1 MVFWSKTLY
10 PVSFLNKKAIP
21 IKKYLLLLSGIAI
34 GSGSARE
41 FCRGSWDMNI
51 KSERLKKL
59 ETELE
64 DLEQWMNLGLVPK
77 KDVDKHREEIRSLK
91 TKIEEEKERLRFMK
105 ESGDLEEYV
114 TPKRSAARQAYAEPH
129 TLPDMDGGENMT
141 DAGLDMETES
151 FEMETVAE
159 EETESG
165 GTGAATEEEGTPVE
179 EEEDEDPFSDRNRWK
194 RGILEDPDADN
205 W

>member
-1 MVFWSKTLY
+1 
-10 PVSFLNKKAIP
+10 
-21 IKKYLLLLSGIAI
+21 
-34 GSGSARE
+34 
-41 FCRGSWDMNI
+41 MNI

-77 KDVDKHREEIRSLK
+77 KDVDKHKEEIRALHQ
-91 TKIEEEKERLRFMK
+91 KISEEKERLRFMK
-105 ESGDLEEYV
+105 ENGELEEYV
-114 TPKRSAARQAYAEPH
+114 TPKKSTARQAYAEPH
-129 TLPDMDGGENMT
+129 TLPDMDIGDNMT
-141 DAGLDMETES
+141 DAGLDMETEAYD
-151 FEMETVAE
+151 METMTE

-165 GTGAATEEEGTPVE
+165 TSHSEEDGTVVE
-179 EEEDEDPFSDRNRWK
+179 EEEDDEDPFSDKNRWK

>member
-1 MVFWSKTLY
+1 
-10 PVSFLNKKAIP
+10 
-21 IKKYLLLLSGIAI
+21 
-34 GSGSARE
+34 
-41 FCRGSWDMNI
+41 MNM

-77 KDVDKHREEIRSLK
+77 KDVEKHREEIRSIK
-91 TKIEEEKERLRFMK
+91 SRIDEEKDRLRYLK
-105 ESGDLEEYV
+105 ESGELEEYV
-114 TPKRSAARQAYAEPH
+114 TPKRSPARQAYAEPH
-129 TLPDMDGGENMT
+129 TLPDMDIGDNMT
-141 DAGLDMETES
+141 DAGLDMETEAYD
-151 FEMETVAE
+151 METITE
-159 EETESG
+159 EETEG
-165 GTGAATEEEGTPVE
+165 GGGASEEDSTLV

>member
-1 MVFWSKTLY
+1 
-10 PVSFLNKKAIP
+10 
-21 IKKYLLLLSGIAI
+21 
-34 GSGSARE
+34 
-41 FCRGSWDMNI
+41 MNM

-77 KDVDKHREEIRSLK
+77 KDVEKHKEEIRSIQS
-91 TKIEEEKERLRFMK
+91 KISEEKDRLRYLK
-105 ESGDLEEYV
+105 ESGELEEYV
-114 TPKRSAARQAYAEPH
+114 TPKRSSARQAYAEPH
-129 TLPDMDGGENMT
+129 TLPDMDVGDHMT
-141 DAGLDMETES
+141 DAGLDMETEAYD
-151 FEMETVAE
+151 METITEDETEGGGGGSSE
-159 EETESG
+159 EESTLI
-165 GTGAATEEEGTPVE
+165 

>member
-1 MVFWSKTLY
+1 
-10 PVSFLNKKAIP
+10 
-21 IKKYLLLLSGIAI
+21 
-34 GSGSARE
+34 
-41 FCRGSWDMNI
+41 MNI

-64 DLEQWMNLGLVPK
+64 DLDRWLQLGLVPK
-77 KDVDKHREEIRSLK
+77 KDMEKHKEEIRSLK
-91 TKIEEEKERLRFMK
+91 SKIDEEKERLRFMK
-105 ESGDLEEYV
+105 ESGELEEYV

-129 TLPDMDGGENMT
+129 TLPDMDMGGDMT

-151 FEMETVAE
+151 YDMETVTE
-159 EETESG
+159 EDHTESG
-165 GTGAATEEEGTPVE
+165 GSGATEEEATIVD

>member
-1 MVFWSKTLY
+1 M
-10 PVSFLNKKAIP
+10 
-21 IKKYLLLLSGIAI
+21 
-34 GSGSARE
+34 
-41 FCRGSWDMNI
+41 

-64 DLEQWMNLGLVPK
+64 DLEQWMSLGLVPK
-77 KDVDKHREEIRSLK
+77 KDVDKHKDEIRALK
-91 TKIEEEKERLRFMK
+91 SKIDEEKERLRCLK
-105 ESGDLEEYV
+105 ESGETEEYAA
-114 TPKRSAARQAYAEPH
+114 PKRSNARQAYAEPH
-129 TLPDMDGGENMT
+129 TLPDMEMEGNMT

-151 FEMETVAE
+151 YETETVSD

-165 GTGAATEEEGTPVE
+165 GGSSSGEDETLL

-194 RGILEDPDADN
+194 RGILEDPDRDN

>member
-1 MVFWSKTLY
+1 M
-10 PVSFLNKKAIP
+10 
-21 IKKYLLLLSGIAI
+21 
-34 GSGSARE
+34 
-41 FCRGSWDMNI
+41 

-77 KDVDKHREEIRSLK
+77 KDVEKHKEEIRSLK
-91 TKIEEEKERLRFMK
+91 TKIDEEKERLRFMK
-105 ESGDLEEYV
+105 ESGELEEYV
-114 TPKRSAARQAYAEPH
+114 TPKRSASRQAYAEPH
-129 TLPDMDGGENMT
+129 TLPDMDMGDQMT

-151 FEMETVAE
+151 YEVETVTE

-165 GTGAATEEEGTPVE
+165 GGGGHATEEGESTIID